1 MDSIAILKYFD
12 KLLSI
17 EARRKIMNKNTTVA
31 IAIALVAI
39 LIGGSVA
46 LIVMS
51 KNRGS
56 SVRPI
61 DYVAEN
67 CMFFAQFDSHID
79 GGELVDQINP
89 MVAIYRSMMDEAT
102 SEFLDFDYSFIELSG
117 FIAIN
122 SDNIIGPIL
131 GIRLSGKGNPKSDLN
146 KLLDMIK
153 QSTEIEITHDED
165 GYITIGD
172 EIKLYVDENY
182 ILISTSAST
191 IESSIDVK
199 NGISKSIKTHDDW
212 NDISKMMTSTDF
224 SFFAQLPSNRE
235 STTLTGTYF
244 EKSENEVGLELTLI
258 GGIERLNNSYDI
270 DETEIFTLLGSLF
283 ENATDLSEIISELPD
298 SSIRGAI
305 STIPNI
311 NQSYMDET
319 GFSFDGLLGFWF
331 EGLNIDSLDDTG
343 MLAQPKNMTLSQL
356 TQKLFPEDRYW
367 FKDVSGGKAIYKELS
382 EWEKEYMAPNPAPP
396 TPEYFIKDDPEKLII
411 LSKESM
417 LDDNW
422 VFSPIDSMR
431 SSVLYC
437 LIDFSLLVEQIAD
450 LEEIRESGAAIG
462 IPMLEEMLKQANIK
476 MIIHGFE
483 SKPHIKLQLT
493 LTGDF
498 SKLNSFMELLTP

>member
-1 MDSIAILKYFD
+1 
-12 KLLSI
+12 
-17 EARRKIMNKNTTVA
+17 MNKNTTIA

-46 LIVMS
+46 LIIMS

-89 MVAIYRSMMDEAT
+89 MVAMYRSMLDEAT

-117 FIAIN
+117 FIAVN
-122 SDNIIGPIL
+122 SSNIFSADPVL

-153 QSTEIEITHDED
+153 QSTGFYITHDED
-165 GYITIGD
+165 GYITIED
-172 EIKLYVDENY
+172 ELKLYIDENY
-182 ILISTSAST
+182 ILISTSASA

-199 NGISKSIKTHDDW
+199 NGTRKSIKNHDDW
-212 NDISKMMTSTDF
+212 NDINKTMTSTDF
-224 SFFAQLPSNRE
+224 SFFAQLPSDRKPIP
-235 STTLTGTYF
+235 LTGTYF

-258 GGIERLNNSYDI
+258 GGMERLNNSYNM
-270 DETEIFTLLGSLF
+270 DETDEVFTLLGSLF

-311 NQSYMDET
+311 DQGYMDRTEI
-319 GFSFDGLLGFWF
+319 SFDGLFGFWF

-343 MLAQPKNMTLSQL
+343 MLAQPKDMTLSQF
-356 TQKLFPEDRYW
+356 TQKLFPEDRFW
-367 FKDVSGGKAIYKELS
+367 FKDVSGGKAVYEELS

-396 TPEYFIKDDPEKLII
+396 TPEYFIKDDPENLII

-417 LDDNW
+417 LDENW
-422 VFSPIDSMR
+422 ISSPIDSMR

-450 LEEIRESGAAIG
+450 LEEIRESGG
-462 IPMLEEMLKQANIK
+462 MFGVSMLEEMLKQANIK
-476 MIIHGFE
+476 MIVHGFE
-483 SKPHIKLQLT
+483 SKPHIKLQFT